1 MIVSIYD
8 IAVAL
13 VGNQNTGVN
22 SGVGGWIALVL
33 ALIGGGVGV
42 FYFIKLVIALIK
54 KPASVVGK

>member
-13 VGNQNTGVN
+13 VGQNTGVN